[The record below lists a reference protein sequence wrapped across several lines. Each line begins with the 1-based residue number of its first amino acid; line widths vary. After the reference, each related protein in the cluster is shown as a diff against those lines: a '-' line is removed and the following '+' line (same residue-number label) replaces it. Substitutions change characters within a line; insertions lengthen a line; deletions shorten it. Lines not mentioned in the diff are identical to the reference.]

1 MSIRAFVLFRV
12 DSDKIS
18 LLSLLRVTMSQF
30 LQDHACLHA
39 YTAAHVGQKG
49 CDCCVHFL
57 YLVCFFVMLNLVIDT
72 AKLNYNFFN
81 LKLYLK

>member
-1 MSIRAFVLFRV
+1 MSVSAIVLFRIY
-12 DSDKIS
+12 SDKIS

-30 LQDHACLHA
+30 LQNHACLHA

-49 CDCCVHFL
+49 YDCCVHFCFF
-57 YLVCFFVMLNLVIDT
+57 VCFFVMLKLVIDT
-72 AKLNYNFFN
+72 AKLNYNLFN